1 MSRHQLKLTALVF
14 VGFLLSTLTGAGAQT
29 ACFNAPL
36 AGTWVN
42 SEAAIQDL
50 VKLNIVY
57 QCTQEETDDGLIV
70 PGARWYVRAWAK
82 CYPANC
88 AWGLVRARIGPKG
101 DLQAS
106 FSTFAADRFLR
117 IKMVGDRIDVQL
129 IVNYRSERRRDIDVE
144 VRLVR
149 QGG

>member
-1 MSRHQLKLTALVF
+1 MFKHQLKLTLLIF
-14 VGFLLSTLTGAGAQT
+14 VGFFLSTAMGAGAQT
-29 ACFNAPL
+29 ACFNVPL

-42 SEAAIQDL
+42 TKADIQDL
-50 VKLNIVY
+50 IKLDIVY
-57 QCTQEETDDGLIV
+57 RRTQEETENGLIV

-88 AWGLVRARIGPKG
+88 TWGLVRARIGPKG

-106 FSTFAADRFLR
+106 FSTFAADRFIR
-117 IKMVGDRIDVQL
+117 IKMMGDRIDVQL

-144 VRLVR
+144 VRLIR
-149 QGG
+149 QG

>member
-1 MSRHQLKLTALVF
+1 M
-14 VGFLLSTLTGAGAQT
+14 STLRLKFIWLIFLGFFFSGLTSAGAQT

-42 SEAAIQDL
+42 LEAGIQDL
-50 VKLNIVY
+50 VKLQIIY
-57 QCTQEETDDGLIV
+57 QCTQEETENGLIV

-88 AWGLVRARIGPKG
+88 VWGLVRARIGPNG

-106 FSTFAADRFLR
+106 FSTFAADRFLQ
-117 IKMVGDRIDVQL
+117 IKLSGEKISAQL
-129 IVNYRSERRRDIDVE
+129 IVNYRSALKRDIDKE
-144 VRLVR
+144 VRLSR
-149 QGG
+149 QAG